1 MDKYSSLPDIEE
13 ASCAYFPASSKTI
26 HDNPKQNIF
35 LPEKMSTLE
44 KNKIVEMEEEPFGLG
59 CALELFLEA
68 SEVSKMID
76 TLKTT
81 YSDKSL
87 NEKAYERFSFIIG
100 QYKEQPHLLDPHIDQ
115 LLEKCINIVRDGG
128 TSMGLKHEVFKYMF
142 VFVNVRG
149 YKVIVRH
156 LPHEVADFEAILRL
170 LEAQDLNDS
179 ATWTT
184 RYVLLLWLS
193 IIVMIPFHLSRFDA
207 SDETD
212 KNRKTVMCRVLD
224 IIKKYIVVPDKCR
237 DAAAYLSSRFI
248 TRNDVKQEHLFSY
261 IEWSITESTSSESNV
276 FTKQGTLASI
286 AMILKT
292 GKRDDLLP
300 HARLLL
306 QWIIRDEIKQGS
318 GTSVQKLVY
327 KIVQRIGLTFLPP
340 KVAAWRYKRGNRS
353 LAANLSGGDGT
364 TSSQLDP
371 EENLPEDNIEVP
383 DEVEEVIDQLING
396 LRSADGIVRWSAAK
410 GVGRVTGRLP
420 QELADEVVGSVL
432 ELFNPREGD
441 GAWHGG
447 CLALAELGRRGLLLP
462 KRLPEVVP
470 VVMKALVYDE
480 PRGYSSVG
488 SHIRDAACYVCWSF
502 ARAYDKDILK
512 PFVNQI
518 AANLLIVACFDR
530 EINCRRAA
538 SAAFQENVGRQG
550 TFPYGIDIL
559 TVADFFTVTVRN
571 NAYLTISPYIAQFEE
586 YTIPMIDH
594 LIGRKVDHWDC
605 VIRELT
611 AKALHN
617 LTPKAPEYMVEK
629 VLPTLFEKSSSIDL
643 NARHG
648 SVLAIGEIIYALSQN
663 MDKIEVVLGDHLEK
677 IANLVPEFRQ
687 KFYFRGLGGE
697 LMRTA
702 CCDFIEKCA
711 MASLEFTNGSTTDD
725 WLNLINECIAYNVTN
740 IQTNAIKALPTVLTR
755 YYSNKNLEGLV
766 NGYIEELQKTSQQE
780 VRMGHALALGALPKF
795 VLGANLGIIIDALI
809 GTSQVNHLTAK
820 WAESRRDSIKALTLL
835 IETMSDDLGTVLSK
849 CDVLR
854 IFDVFLSG
862 LKDYTQDKRGD
873 VGAWVRE
880 AAMLGLQTLTFKVIV
895 KQVSIDVALTTQIV
909 AGVAQQAVERID
921 RTRAL
926 AGRIFYSF
934 LYSDPT
940 IPNIPYHTE
949 LLQIFDKED
958 CETLNWNSASDTF
971 PKFVELLQFPEFTY
985 NVMLG
990 LICSVGGLTETLVK
1004 NSSSS
1009 LFTYISREKKCKG
1022 VGEIDRLAEV
1032 VYSIFQDNRKNDR
1045 IVVPMFRFLDKLF
1058 SSGCVQHLTDDPTS
1072 DFCKKILKLAMAEL
1086 VGCKDAYK
1094 IIDGINLLAQFVQ
1107 VKSEAC
1113 QSALVQ
1119 LSIFLCHRQTYVR
1132 KSTASILYESLL
1144 LYGDSA
1150 VFNTENLDEAMQIL
1164 SNTNWDDPV
1173 DVIKPMRNEICK
1185 LMGIRVPVTKTSTN

>member
-1 MDKYSSLPDIEE
+1 
-13 ASCAYFPASSKTI
+13 
-26 HDNPKQNIF
+26 
-35 LPEKMSTLE
+35 
-44 KNKIVEMEEEPFGLG
+44 
-59 CALELFLEA
+59 
-68 SEVSKMID
+68 
-76 TLKTT
+76 
-81 YSDKSL
+81 
-87 NEKAYERFSFIIG
+87 
-100 QYKEQPHLLDPHIDQ
+100 
-115 LLEKCINIVRDGG
+115 
-128 TSMGLKHEVFKYMF
+128 
-142 VFVNVRG
+142 
-149 YKVIVRH
+149 
-156 LPHEVADFEAILRL
+156 
-170 LEAQDLNDS
+170 
-179 ATWTT
+179 
-184 RYVLLLWLS
+184 
-193 IIVMIPFHLSRFDA
+193 MIPFHLSRFDA
-207 SDETD
+207 NDESE
-212 KNRKTVMCRVLD
+212 KEKKTVMCRVLD

-248 TRNDVKQEHLFSY
+248 TRNDVKQEHLLSY
-261 IEWSITESTSSESNV
+261 IEWSMVESTSSESTI

-300 HARLLL
+300 HARPLL
-306 QWIIRDEIKQGS
+306 QWIIRDEIKHNS
-318 GTSVQKLVY
+318 GTNVQKLVY

-364 TSSQLDP
+364 TSSHDTQEP
-371 EENLPEDNIEVP
+371 LPEDNIEVP

-396 LRSADGIVRWSAAK
+396 LRSCDGIVRWSAAK

-432 ELFNPREGD
+432 ELFSPREGD

-470 VVMKALVYDE
+470 VVLKALVYDE

-488 SHIRDAACYVCWSF
+488 SHIRDAACYVCWAF
-502 ARAYDKDILK
+502 ARAYDKDVLK

-559 TVADFFTVTVRN
+559 TVADFFTVSVRN
-571 NAYLTISPYIAQFEE
+571 NAYLTISPYIAQFGE

-594 LIGRKVDHWDC
+594 LVGRKVDHWDC

-617 LTPKAPEYMVEK
+617 LTPKAPEYMVTK
-629 VLPTLFEKSSSIDL
+629 VLPTLFDRSTSIDL

-648 SVLAIGEIIYALSQN
+648 SVLAIGEIIHALALTG
-663 MDKIEVVLGDHLEK
+663 DKSILAGHLDK

-711 MASLEFTNGSTTDD
+711 MASLEFTNGSVTDD

-740 IQTNAIKALPTVLTR
+740 IQTNAIKALPTVLSR
-755 YYSNKNLEGLV
+755 YYANQNCESLV
-766 NGYIEELQKTSQQE
+766 KGYIEELQKTSQQE

-795 VLGANLGIIIDALI
+795 VLEPQLGAIIDSLI
-809 GTSQVNHLTAK
+809 ATSQASPLTVK
-820 WAESRRDSIKALTLL
+820 WAESRRDSIKALTSLSV
-835 IETMSDDLGTVLSK
+835 TMAEDLAKS
-849 CDVLR
+849 DVLR
-854 IFDVFLSG
+854 IFDVFLAS

-880 AAMLGLQTLTFKVIV
+880 AAMLGLQTLAFKV
-895 KQVSIDVALTTQIV
+895 KVSIDVALTTQIV

-934 LYSDPT
+934 LYNDPT
-940 IPNIPYHTE
+940 IPNIPHHDE
-949 LLQIFDKED
+949 LLKIFEKTE

-971 PKFVELLQFPEFTY
+971 PKFVELLQFPEFSY

-990 LICSVGGLTETLVK
+990 LVCSVGGLTETLVK

-1009 LFTYISREKKCKG
+1009 LFAYISREKKCKG
-1022 VGEIDRLAEV
+1022 VGEIDRLADV
-1032 VYSIFQDNRKNDR
+1032 IYRIFEDNRKNDR

-1058 SSGCVQHLTDDPTS
+1058 SSGCIQHLADDPSS
-1072 DFCKKILKLAMAEL
+1072 DFCKKILKLAMNEL

-1113 QSALVQ
+1113 QSAVVQ
-1119 LSIFLCHRQTYVR
+1119 LSIFLCHRQAYVR

-1144 LYGDSA
+1144 VYGDSA
-1150 VFNTENLDEAMQIL
+1150 VFNTENLDEVMQIL

-1173 DVIKPMRNEICK
+1173 DVVKPARNEMCK
-1185 LMGIRVPVTKTSTN
+1185 LMGVRVPVAKTSTN